1 MRATAADNPTP
12 LGKISRRRWYR
23 GRENERSCHTSARID
38 TAQNLQHMRPMRSL
52 LSTRGR
58 FAALVLVVALV
69 VPSALAAVETA
80 TAHQQCEREGHSCG
94 TSALVAPCCCHA
106 GPVDPPAST
115 ATTAGRQTLTHEHGA
130 LVQAAPF
137 LVVPSDADGV
147 SAAVLRMHA
156 PPHGYYRA
164 DLSLLLSILL
174 I

>member
-12 LGKISRRRWYR
+12 LGRIPRRRWCR
-23 GRENERSCHTSARID
+23 GHENERSCHTSAQIHA
-38 TAQNLQHMRPMRSL
+38 AQNLHYRRPMRFL

-58 FAALVLVVALV
+58 FTALVLLVALV
-69 VPSALAAVETA
+69 VPSGLAAADTA
-80 TAHQQCEREGHSCG
+80 TAHQECEQEGHSCG

-137 LVVPSDADGV
+137 LVVPTDADGV

>member
-1 MRATAADNPTP
+1 MRAIFVDNSAP
-12 LGKISRRRWYR
+12 LRKIPRCCRCDSH
-23 GRENERSCHTSARID
+23 ENERSLHTTEQIH
-38 TAQNLQHMRPMRSL
+38 TAQTLHYMKTMRSL
-52 LSTRGR
+52 LSLRGR
-58 FAALVLVVALV
+58 FAALVLLVALV
-69 VPSALAAVETA
+69 VPSGLAAADTA
-80 TAHQQCEREGHSCG
+80 TAHQECEQEGHSCG

-137 LVVPSDADGV
+137 LVVPTDADGV